1 VKSKK
6 RAIDFAGNRSL
17 GRIPVGSWSANA
29 APLYCHKCETAAG
42 HGDER
47 HAMNF
52 GQTFM
57 LRTKLRQVNMEYSAL
72 VRDRMSER
80 RFVRMDELRIE
91 RWALMNLLFGGAN
104 RKRRPLASQS
114 DVALQQLADRHR
126 EGSEHLAF
134 PIPALKH
141 FGRVSS

>member
-1 VKSKK
+1 
-6 RAIDFAGNRSL
+6 
-17 GRIPVGSWSANA
+17 
-29 APLYCHKCETAAG
+29 
-42 HGDER
+42 
-47 HAMNF
+47 MNF

-91 RWALMNLLFGGAN
+91 RRALMNLLFGGAN
-104 RKRRPLASQS
+104 SKRRPLASQS
-114 DVALQQLADRHR
+114 DVALQQLADLHR

-134 PIPALKH
+134 PIL
-141 FGRVSS
+141 